1 MCIFVASPKAKIEAM
16 VNCLFGAMIVT
27 DKPRVNQKMK
37 KTTTYF
43 YVCLA
48 SSSDEK

>member
-27 DKPRVNQKMK
+27 DKPRVN
-37 KTTTYF
+37 
-43 YVCLA
+43 
-48 SSSDEK
+48 